1 MQRVIVLLVVTVGI
15 LTLGACQSTAPSSG
29 KYPYGKKVP
38 GEDGLVYSPY
48 SESEVYIDVR
58 GFKRGT
64 EVKDPW
70 TDKIFL
76 VP

>member
-1 MQRVIVLLVVTVGI
+1 MVVSFGI
-15 LTLGACQSTAPSSG
+15 LTLGACQSTAPKKSG

-38 GEDGLVYSPY
+38 GENGLVYSPY

-58 GFKRGT
+58 GFKTGT

-70 TDKIFL
+70 TGKIFL

>member
-1 MQRVIVLLVVTVGI
+1 MVAFA
-15 LTLGACQSTAPSSG
+15 ACQSTAPSSG
-29 KYPYGKKVP
+29 QYPYGKKVP
-38 GEDGLVYSPY
+38 GQAGLVYSPY
-48 SESEVYIDVR
+48 SDSEVYIDVR

-70 TDKIFL
+70 TEKIFL